1 VSERSANKGALSARD
16 PPHKCNARV
25 PFRDRTRP
33 QHSKMN
39 SLFAWFTGTPRRTD
53 DEPTADELITDE
65 IDSNEEYDT
74 PEMLEVRQGEIK
86 K

>member
-1 VSERSANKGALSARD
+1 
-16 PPHKCNARV
+16 
-25 PFRDRTRP
+25 
-33 QHSKMN
+33 MN